1 MDKPY
6 LEVVQKV
13 LGKVRMSAPGKDV
26 HRVGYFVE
34 GLVASPLDLTASGL
48 PLEACGSIEGM
59 RPSDGIRRE
68 PTDRTVFGVFDFFE
82 GMLDLSEREA
92 DQDR

>member
-1 MDKPY
+1 VDKPY
-6 LEVVQKV
+6 LEVVQEV
-13 LGKVRMSAPGKDV
+13 PGKVWMSAPGKDV

-34 GLVASPLDLTASGL
+34 GLVASPLDLTGLGL

-59 RPSDGIRRE
+59 RPSDGIRIE
-68 PTDRTVFGVFDFFE
+68 PADRTVFGDFDVFE
-82 GMLDLSEREA
+82 GMLDLSGREA